1 MSLSFDNVREQIHKK
16 CYILIDSILGIPWR
30 SSGWLHCRAW
40 IQSLVKELKSCRL
53 HSTYPAPPPT
63 TPLPPPPK
71 KREMDIIFKKQYD
84 RCCWPGNYGKGINT
98 VSEVTFSFLLLQC
111 FCEDQQSCN
120 LESPIKSAS
129 CFQGILA
136 LWSYPKYHL

>member
-1 MSLSFDNVREQIHKK
+1 MLYSNWQH
-16 CYILIDSILGIPWR
+16 LGNSWSPVVGFIAGPGFSPW
-30 SSGWLHCRAW
+30 SRA
-40 IQSLVKELKSCRL
+40 KSCRL
-53 HSTYPAPPPT
+53 HIYPAPQQHPYHHHQ
-63 TPLPPPPK
+63 K

-98 VSEVTFSFLLLQC
+98 VSEGSNISLLLQC

-136 LWSYPKYHL
+136 LWSYPKYHLKWRCPLPLPFSWHTSGPY